1 MVREQRRLQ
10 ERGRRATPAT
20 LRAMAA
26 LVALLL
32 AASSLAQIAHFLL
45 VPHAICE
52 HHGELIELGSEP
64 AHASEHRAQP
74 ERAGHGT
81 SASVSSEEATSHDHC
96 EVLAS
101 AQRQIVL
108 PIANVIALVPAIASS
123 SSELTATATTRRSLP
138 TLSVAPKTS
147 PPCRGAVA

>member
-1 MVREQRRLQ
+1 MVREQRRSQ
-10 ERGRRATPAT
+10 QRGRRATPAT

-52 HHGELIELGSEP
+52 HHGELIELSAEP
-64 AHASEHRAQP
+64 AHASQHRAQP

-81 SASVSSEEATSHDHC
+81 SAAVSSEEATSHDHC

-108 PIANVIALVPAIASS
+108 PVANVVALVPAVASS
-123 SSELTATATTRRSLP
+123 SSELTTSTATTRR
-138 TLSVAPKTS
+138 
-147 PPCRGAVA
+147 